1 MMRTAMRMLVAGTLA
16 AVVGAGC
23 TDGGK
28 GGLRERPAPQV
39 AVRTVERIDTALR
52 RSYLVSLLPGEQAGV
67 LSRVSGYVLR
77 LDADRGDRVAKG
89 DRLAVVERDELDA
102 QRRQAAAQLDA
113 ARASLV
119 NAEDQARR
127 LSGLRERE
135 LVAQADA
142 DAADTALRVAQAQVK
157 AAEAALNMTRTRAS
171 WADITA
177 PFDGYVIRRDVDVG
191 ALVGPQGP
199 ALFLVG
205 TVATIKA
212 VATIPQAD
220 AGRIVVGMPVE
231 LTLDGA
237 DGSFEGRISRF
248 APALEATTRSLEVE
262 LAFDNPDGILK
273 PGMYGRVSLEID
285 RLQDAVVLPPRAVV
299 RRGEIGT
306 AFVVRDGVAR
316 EVSLTLGRTLPDGRV
331 EVLSGLSE
339 GDVLI
344 TLGRDLVR
352 DGLEVRTV
360 PDAGLGE

>member
-1 MMRTAMRMLVAGTLA
+1 MKRTAIRMLVMGALVAWG
-16 AVVGAGC
+16 VAGC
-23 TDGGK
+23 ADGGK
-28 GGLRERPAPQV
+28 NAPRQRPAPQV
-39 AVRTVERIDTALR
+39 AVRPVERGDAALQ

-102 QRRQAAAQLDA
+102 QRHQAAAQLEA

-135 LVAQADA
+135 LVAQAEA

-157 AAEAALNMTRTRAS
+157 SAEAALSMTRTRAS

-199 ALFLVG
+199 ALFQVG

-220 AGRIVVGMPVE
+220 AGRISVGMPVE
-231 LTLDGA
+231 LALDGA
-237 DGSFEGRISRF
+237 EGTFAGRVSRF

-262 LAFDNPDGILK
+262 LAFENPDGALK
-273 PGMYGRVSLEID
+273 PGMYGRATLEID
-285 RLQDAVVLPPRAVV
+285 RLEDAIVVPPRAVV

-306 AFVVRDGVAR
+306 AFVVRDDVAR
-316 EVSLTLGRTLPDGRV
+316 ELPLALGRTLPDGRV
-331 EVLSGLSE
+331 EVRSGLSE

-352 DGLEVRTV
+352 DGVEVRTV
-360 PDAGLGE
+360 PESGLGD